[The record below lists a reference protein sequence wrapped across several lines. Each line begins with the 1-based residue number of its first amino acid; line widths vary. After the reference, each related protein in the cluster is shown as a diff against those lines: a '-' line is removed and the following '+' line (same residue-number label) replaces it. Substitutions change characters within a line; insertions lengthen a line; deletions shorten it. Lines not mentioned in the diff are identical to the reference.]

1 LPLFSEILGQEK
13 AIDFLKQVIARDKI
27 PHGYL
32 FIGIPGIGKTT
43 TALALTQVV
52 NCLDPKAGDAC
63 GQCRICRQM
72 VGNNFPDIE
81 LIHPDGQSIKI
92 EQIRNLTRSL
102 SFKPLIGRYRV
113 TIMRQAEKMTE
124 ESANAFLKT
133 LEEPPESN
141 ILILNVAEPLDLLP
155 TIVSRCQQVFFKPL
169 LPGLI
174 SARLMKDKGLAET
187 EAMVLAKIAGGS
199 LGRALE
205 MSENQFLKWRQDQLA
220 GLIRFADLPLAE
232 AMQTAWDYAGKNK
245 KQDLDQDLF
254 DVLSLWMTWYRDLLA
269 VKSACSAET
278 LINRDY
284 VPELQ
289 NLAIRFNI
297 TRLVESVLALEQAQ
311 KDLNNSRNADLVMS
325 HIVLSLK
332 RAGRPF

>member
-1 LPLFSEILGQEK
+1 MPLFSEILGQEK
-13 AIDFLKQVIARDKI
+13 AVDFLKQVIAREKI

-52 NCLDPKAGDAC
+52 NCLDPQNGDAC
-63 GQCRICRQM
+63 GQCRICRQIA
-72 VGNNFPDIE
+72 GNNFPDIE
-81 LIHPDGQSIKI
+81 RIHPDGQNIKI

-102 SFKPLIGRYRV
+102 SFKPLIGQYRV

-133 LEEPPESN
+133 LEEPPDGN

-174 SARLMKDKGLAET
+174 SERLMKDKGLAET

-220 GLIRFADLPLAE
+220 RLIRLADLPLAE
-232 AMQTAWDYAGKNK
+232 AMQVAWDYAGKDK
-245 KQDLDQDLF
+245 KQDLDQDLL
-254 DVLSLWMTWYRDLLA
+254 DLLTLWMTWYRDLLA
-269 VKSACSAET
+269 VKSVCSAET

-284 VPELQ
+284 VAELQ

-297 TRLVESVLALEQAQ
+297 TQLVESVLALEQAQ

-325 HIVLSLK
+325 HIVLNLK